1 MNRLTNLL
9 TQIFK
14 EENINHD
21 FNINNDRIEIEV
33 IDGDWKHDHAHLKN
47 VMKKH
52 GFIFISREITKE
64 NGDDSFSAIYIYME
78 EV

>member
-1 MNRLTNLL
+1 MNKYILKKMNRLTNLL

-52 GFIFISREITKE
+52 ALQYIFIWKK
-64 NGDDSFSAIYIYME
+64 YK
-78 EV
+78 VLK